1 MRSGELAAAAGVSQ
15 DTLRHYEK
23 AGLLPAPKRLPN
35 GYRAYPTE
43 ALGLVLL
50 VQRGLAIGFSLDEL
64 GLFLKARRAGSPP
77 CRKVHALAVERLA
90 DLERQ
95 IESLG
100 RFRDEFRGILTEWES
115 RLAGT
120 PAGSPARLLESLT
133 SLPAAAEAGA
143 LRGMRFVNQRRKK
156 GDV

>member
-23 AGLLPAPKRLPN
+23 AGLLSAPKRLPN
-35 GYRAYPTE
+35 GYRAYPPE
-43 ALGLVLL
+43 SLNVVLL
-50 VQRGLAIGFSLDEL
+50 VQRGPAIGFSLSEL
-64 GLFLKARRAGSPP
+64 AVFLKARRAGSPP
-77 CRKVHALAVERLA
+77 CRKVHALAAERLA

-95 IESLG
+95 IEILG
-100 RFRDEFRGILTEWES
+100 RFRDYFREVLDEWAE

-133 SLPAAAEAGA
+133 SHTATSAGGA
-143 LRGMRFVNQRRKK
+143 LRGLQFVNKRRKRE
-156 GDV
+156 DP